1 MKAAKN
7 FKELEDLA
15 VYVGVPESAA
25 ARKSPNITNAQLVFL
40 QTNGVRSIDVRRI
53 MGAMMLNRK
62 VSYETAKQLYAQSHG
77 SMKMAIPPRPIIEP
91 AIEASDN
98 KAAITEE
105 LKDAATKQLED
116 NHAGAVR
123 GMKRAGQE
131 ATNRVKA
138 WFFDSRNHW
147 PPNAP
152 STIRRKKS
160 SQPLI
165 DTAAMRDSI
174 TWVLGNT
181 K

>member
-1 MKAAKN
+1 MIRLLRLQLHSYGRIGVKAAKN

-138 WFFDSRNHW
+138 WFFDSPQSLATER
-147 PPNAP
+147 
-152 STIRRKKS
+152 S
-160 SQPLI
+160 
-165 DTAAMRDSI
+165 
-174 TWVLGNT
+174 
-181 K
+181 